1 MVDLGER
8 ESRLSAYLESTGYA
22 AVWFGEPATFG
33 WATGGDNR
41 VDRSAAVGE
50 AAVGYTADDE
60 WWVVTNNVEAE
71 RLAAEELPVAFTAS
85 VVSNSWHEATLAQ
98 GVAAR
103 SPTPAV
109 ADFDVPGFDTL
120 DPTALRLRLGE
131 DDRRRYRRLAAEV
144 REAVEAVCREAQSTD
159 TEREVAAGLRVGL
172 ERREI
177 EAPVVLVGGSARA
190 QSYRHFT
197 PSRAT
202 LDDYALVSVTG
213 RRAGMHVSCTR
224 TVAFDPP
231 DWLHDRHRAAA
242 TVETAALGATSAVAG
257 GRDSPGRAG
266 AVFDAIREA
275 YADAGWEDE
284 WEHHHQGGATGYAG
298 REWFVTPESK
308 APVLV
313 PAAYAYNP
321 TVQGAKSEGT
331 ALVTS
336 DGVDVVTTGDDWPTI
351 TVESGELELERP
363 AVLEL

>member
-1 MVDLGER
+1 MVDLDER
-8 ESRLSAYLESTGYA
+8 ASRLDAYLASEGYE
-22 AVWFGEPATFG
+22 AVWFGEPATFA

-50 AAVGYTADDE
+50 AAVGYTAEGE

-120 DPTALRLRLGE
+120 DPTALRLRLAD
-131 DDRRRYRRLAAEV
+131 DDRRRYRRLAGEVAES
-144 REAVEAVCREAQSTD
+144 VEAVCRELAPSD

-177 EAPVVLVGGSARA
+177 EAPVVLVGGGERARE
-190 QSYRHFT
+190 YRHCT
-197 PSRAT
+197 PSRSA
-202 LDDYALVSVTG
+202 LGEYALVSVTG

-231 DWLHDRHRAAA
+231 EWLGDRHRAAA
-242 TVETAALGATSAVAG
+242 EVETAALAATERVAG
-257 GRDSPGRAG
+257 GTSDPGRAG
-266 AVFDAIREA
+266 DVFDAIREA
-275 YADAGWEDE
+275 YTDAGWDGE

-298 REWFVTPESK
+298 REWFVTPDSR
-308 APVLV
+308 APVLA

-331 ALVTS
+331 ALVT
-336 DGVDVVTTGDDWPTI
+336 GEEVEVVTATDDWPTI
-351 TVESGELELERP
+351 TVASGGVTLDRP
-363 AVLEL
+363 AVLEV